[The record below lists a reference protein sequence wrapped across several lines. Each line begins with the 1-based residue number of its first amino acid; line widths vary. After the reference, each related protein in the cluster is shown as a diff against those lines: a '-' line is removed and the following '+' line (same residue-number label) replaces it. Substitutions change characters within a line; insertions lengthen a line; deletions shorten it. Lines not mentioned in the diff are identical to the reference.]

1 MNLRPRKVSA
11 SPVFLPEELVAEVLP
26 FLPVK
31 SLVRLKCVNKSW
43 KSLISDPT
51 FVKRHLS
58 RSERNADFTIVSSSL
73 GEISF
78 TTFHLLENPP
88 TTTTVTNGHYHQLN
102 DKDNLYM
109 VGSCNGLLCLL
120 GDSHIIGN
128 TCKYLRFWNP
138 ATRNISDKIGYF
150 SQYDS
155 RYPPNLEFAYDDSTD
170 TYKVACFLSRRTDVR
185 VFSLGHNVWRNIQ
198 NSPLD
203 HDAMRNVVTFSGSFI
218 WLAVDNHTGKRTII
232 SLDLSTETHTQF
244 LPPQDFDDGS
254 MIDPNLSMLNDCLC
268 FSCDFRLTH
277 LVIWQMKEFRV
288 EDSWTQILKISY
300 NNLQIYD
307 LFPRLPLCLLEKN
320 DTLLL
325 IDKCQ
330 SQMIIYTW
338 RDNRAKA
345 INKCWQ
351 FNSKN
356 YVETLVWYC

>member
-1 MNLRPRKVSA
+1 MNLRPRSVSP

-58 RSERNADFTIVSSSL
+58 RSERNVDFTIVSSSL

-102 DKDNLYM
+102 DRDNLYM

-120 GDSHIIGN
+120 GDSHII
-128 TCKYLRFWNP
+128 
-138 ATRNISDKIGYF
+138 
-150 SQYDS
+150 
-155 RYPPNLEFAYDDSTD
+155 AY
-170 TYKVACFLSRRTDVR
+170 TYKVACFLSRRTDLHLV
-185 VFSLGHNVWRNIQ
+185 
-198 NSPLD
+198 
-203 HDAMRNVVTFSGSFI
+203 GSRQS
-218 WLAVDNHTGKRTII
+218 H
-232 SLDLSTETHTQF
+232 
-244 LPPQDFDDGS
+244 
-254 MIDPNLSMLNDCLC
+254 
-268 FSCDFRLTH
+268 RLTH

-307 LFPRLPLCLLEKN
+307 LFPLLPLCLLEKN

-325 IDKCQ
+325 IDKYQ

-356 YVETLVWYC
+356 YVESLVWYC